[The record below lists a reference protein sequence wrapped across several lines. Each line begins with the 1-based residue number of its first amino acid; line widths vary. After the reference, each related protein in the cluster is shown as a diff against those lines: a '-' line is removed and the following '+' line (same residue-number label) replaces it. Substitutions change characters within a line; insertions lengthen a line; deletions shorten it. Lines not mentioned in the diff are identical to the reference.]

1 MYSKVTSGGVLGV
14 EGLLIQVETDINDG
28 LPMFNMVGFLSAC
41 VKEAGERV
49 RTALKNSGFQIPPK
63 RITINLSPADIRKEG
78 TAYDL
83 PIAIGIMVS
92 MGIIPSERT
101 ENILILGE
109 LGLDGR
115 VNAVSGILPVVH
127 HAVKQGIT
135 RCLVPA
141 DNAEEAALIRNMEVI
156 PIHTLCEAEAYLND
170 RIAIE
175 PAYVDVE
182 ALLDQEENDE
192 TGDFAD
198 IKGQEILKRGME
210 IAAAGMHNIL
220 MTGPAGS
227 GKSMIAKCLPT
238 ILPGLSFEESIE
250 ITKIYSVA
258 GLLKKNQSIIT
269 GRPFRSPHH
278 TVSAIALAGGGTIPK
293 PGEISLSHNGS
304 LITADQALE
313 QGREVYAVPGRI
325 GDRNSEGCNQLIR
338 QGAMLV
344 TDAAD
349 IIDELGL
356 CKKEEIAQKKDMV
369 CREQLDL
376 PEQEI
381 FACLGRDVVYIE
393 DICSRVDQ
401 PPALVLSTLFD
412 IEKKGYIRQP
422 MRYYFTAVF
431 S

>member
-156 PIHTLCEAEAYLND
+156 PIHTL
-170 RIAIE
+170 
-175 PAYVDVE
+175 
-182 ALLDQEENDE
+182 
-192 TGDFAD
+192 
-198 IKGQEILKRGME
+198 
-210 IAAAGMHNIL
+210 
-220 MTGPAGS
+220 
-227 GKSMIAKCLPT
+227 
-238 ILPGLSFEESIE
+238 
-250 ITKIYSVA
+250 
-258 GLLKKNQSIIT
+258 
-269 GRPFRSPHH
+269 
-278 TVSAIALAGGGTIPK
+278 
-293 PGEISLSHNGS
+293 
-304 LITADQALE
+304 
-313 QGREVYAVPGRI
+313 
-325 GDRNSEGCNQLIR
+325 
-338 QGAMLV
+338 
-344 TDAAD
+344 
-349 IIDELGL
+349 
-356 CKKEEIAQKKDMV
+356 
-369 CREQLDL
+369 
-376 PEQEI
+376 
-381 FACLGRDVVYIE
+381 
-393 DICSRVDQ
+393 
-401 PPALVLSTLFD
+401 
-412 IEKKGYIRQP
+412 
-422 MRYYFTAVF
+422 
-431 S
+431 

>member
-1 MYSKVTSGGVLGV
+1 MAKGVLV
-14 EGLLIQVETDINDG
+14 
-28 LPMFNMVGFLSAC
+28 
-41 VKEAGERV
+41 
-49 RTALKNSGFQIPPK
+49 
-63 RITINLSPADIRKEG
+63 
-78 TAYDL
+78 
-83 PIAIGIMVS
+83 
-92 MGIIPSERT
+92 
-101 ENILILGE
+101 
-109 LGLDGR
+109 
-115 VNAVSGILPVVH
+115 
-127 HAVKQGIT
+127 
-135 RCLVPA
+135 
-141 DNAEEAALIRNMEVI
+141 
-156 PIHTLCEAEAYLND
+156 
-170 RIAIE
+170 
-175 PAYVDVE
+175 VE
-182 ALLDQEENDE
+182 AQ
-192 TGDFAD
+192 
-198 IKGQEILKRGME
+198 K
-210 IAAAGMHNIL
+210 
-220 MTGPAGS
+220 
-227 GKSMIAKCLPT
+227 KS
-238 ILPGLSFEESIE
+238 
-250 ITKIYSVA
+250 
-258 GLLKKNQSIIT
+258 
-269 GRPFRSPHH
+269 
-278 TVSAIALAGGGTIPK
+278 
-293 PGEISLSHNGS
+293 GS

-412 IEKKGYIRQP
+412 MEKKGYIRQP